1 MQQLVTFFQL
11 ELHGRRVPEDRVRV
25 DARAVDVEDV
35 LDGVAHVIKGL
46 SGSVK
51 GSVEDF
57 SDDVRA
63 YLQNFPLNG
72 LYREIQIIVGNIYR
86 AMNFN

>member
-1 MQQLVTFFQL
+1 MFFQL
-11 ELHGRRVPEDRVRV
+11 ELHRRRVPEDRVRV

-35 LDGVAHVIKGL
+35 LDGVAHIIKGL

-51 GSVEDF
+51 GSIKDF
-57 SDDVRA
+57 SDDVGA
-63 YLQNFPLNG
+63 YPRNFPLNG
-72 LYREIQIIVGNIYR
+72 LYREIQVIVRNIYR